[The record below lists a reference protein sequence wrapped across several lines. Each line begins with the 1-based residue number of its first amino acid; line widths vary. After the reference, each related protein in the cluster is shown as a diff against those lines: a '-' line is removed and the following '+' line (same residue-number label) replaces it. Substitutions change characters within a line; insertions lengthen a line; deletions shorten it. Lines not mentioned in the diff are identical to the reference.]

1 MPFLPYKGFA
11 LTGRLKTGK
20 CECLWSS
27 AHCQVQMF
35 VNTILQQLKPSTLY
49 MMFQL
54 TLIFYP
60 HHTGMRSEMLYT
72 NGLFEICQERMFVK
86 QRWKHGWS
94 SYLLPKKIFML
105 KQKSSNLYMIGFKS
119 ERKFEWLFIHI
130 TLETAPNEM
139 QCDETN
145 SHMVTA
151 GQSYFD
157 LISGYSRLIIFR
169 SILGYSRSITFW
181 SYCGLQQA
189 DLISGYSRPI
199 IFQSYFRLQQ
209 ADLILGYSRPILF
222 WVTAGRSYFNLI
234 LGYSRPILGQSHMPI
249 LFRVIAGRSYFRTRR
264 NTCMTV
270 GKTTMA
276 AGKINYSCLKCSTDH
291 TVCQI
296 TL

>member
-94 SYLLPKKIFML
+94 SYLLPKKIFVL

-189 DLISGYSRPI
+189 DLILGYSRPI
-199 IFQSYFRLQQ
+199 LFRVTAGRSYFN
-209 ADLILGYSRPILF
+209 LISGYSRPILF
-222 WVTAGRSYFNLI
+222 WVTVGRSYFGLQQADHISI
-234 LGYSRPILGQSHMPI
+234 LFWVTAGQS
-249 LFRVIAGRSYFRTRR
+249 
-264 NTCMTV
+264 
-270 GKTTMA
+270 
-276 AGKINYSCLKCSTDH
+276 
-291 TVCQI
+291 
-296 TL
+296 